1 MFQQQSVLSPYHGQ
15 SNWDAEQGLRMCDTS
30 IKLQN
35 PHAESSNADERGME
49 LLEQDVGLWAAVLV
63 TGAASVTATM
73 APWNLP
79 LKRVF

>member
-1 MFQQQSVLSPYHGQ
+1 
-15 SNWDAEQGLRMCDTS
+15 MCDTC

-35 PHAESSNADERGME
+35 PHAESSNADEGGME

-63 TGAASVTATM
+63 IGAVSVTDTM
-73 APWNLP
+73 APLNLP